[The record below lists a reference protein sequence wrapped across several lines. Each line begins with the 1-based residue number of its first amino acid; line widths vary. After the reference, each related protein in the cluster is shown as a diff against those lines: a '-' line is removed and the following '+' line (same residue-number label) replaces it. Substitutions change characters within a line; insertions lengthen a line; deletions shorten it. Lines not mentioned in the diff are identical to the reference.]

1 LNCCVK
7 AEGELY
13 DTMPDRKVKSVKKK
27 EMQSGS
33 DVDSEIENDNRGIM
47 AKTTAADGE
56 EEEEE
61 EKEFVPN
68 DDFTQFQW
76 PLEDPDQEIEE
87 MALLKT
93 KWEIDEGVKFS
104 KNGLIEFIEKKQAQE
119 NPLNKSD
126 PATAKAWE
134 RKLKNAGLTYYLK
147 KGGSALKPKQ
157 PYFRSE
163 F

>member
-1 LNCCVK
+1 
-7 AEGELY
+7 
-13 DTMPDRKVKSVKKK
+13 
-27 EMQSGS
+27 
-33 DVDSEIENDNRGIM
+33 
-47 AKTTAADGE
+47 
-56 EEEEE
+56 
-61 EKEFVPN
+61 
-68 DDFTQFQW
+68 
-76 PLEDPDQEIEE
+76 

-93 KWEIDEGVKFS
+93 QWELDEGVKFS
-104 KNGLIEFIEKKQAQE
+104 KNGLIEFIEKKQAHE
-119 NPLNKSD
+119 NPLNKND